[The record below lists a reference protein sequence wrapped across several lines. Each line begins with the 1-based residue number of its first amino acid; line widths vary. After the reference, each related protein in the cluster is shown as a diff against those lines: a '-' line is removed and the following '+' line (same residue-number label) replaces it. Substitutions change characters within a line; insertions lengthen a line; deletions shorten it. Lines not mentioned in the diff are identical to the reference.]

1 MILDSLV
8 TLSRLRIKFRLEA
21 SSYTA
26 WRKIDFEIRTSSAKR
41 GRWIETEKERRETG
55 RGHEDINRDPRVA
68 RKSSRHPR
76 WPGFNDRSTR
86 NLSLLFHRN
95 ASSSS
100 FPPKFA
106 RIRFILSSFS
116 AAESI
121 SLIRELAAW
130 KMERGDWVG
139 LGIEG
144 FGNRILSF
152 FFSLSL
158 FFLFVEEYRRTS
170 DEK

>member
-1 MILDSLV
+1 MKTLIAIPVWREKARDIRGGQGLTTGQPGIYHYYSIV
-8 TLSRLRIKFRLEA
+8 T
-21 SSYTA
+21 
-26 WRKIDFEIRTSSAKR
+26 
-41 GRWIETEKERRETG
+41 
-55 RGHEDINRDPRVA
+55 
-68 RKSSRHPR
+68 RH
-76 WPGFNDRSTR
+76 
-86 NLSLLFHRN
+86 LLP
-95 ASSSS
+95 S
-100 FPPKFA
+100 PPKFA

-170 DEK
+170 EK